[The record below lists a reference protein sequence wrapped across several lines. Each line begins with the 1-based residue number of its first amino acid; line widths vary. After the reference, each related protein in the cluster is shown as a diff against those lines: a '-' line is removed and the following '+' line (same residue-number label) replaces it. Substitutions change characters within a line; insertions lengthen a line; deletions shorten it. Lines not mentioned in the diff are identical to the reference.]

1 VEAIMTKVLK
11 SVFFAL
17 AFMSAGFAA
26 AELDIAGWPVAA
38 QQAAPPA
45 SAPAAPGIRDGVTP
59 PAGAGA
65 RSAVRESAAALAPD
79 VARVLE
85 QVAKRVEALE
95 ARLIALVDEARAR
108 AIAYALWAAV
118 GLFALMFVSSV
129 LGGTVVALV
138 LRRSRSA

>member
-1 VEAIMTKVLK
+1 MAKALK

-26 AELDIAGWPVAA
+26 AELDIIGWPASA
-38 QQAAPPA
+38 QQATPPA
-45 SAPAAPGIRDGVTP
+45 STPAAPGTRDGAAP

-85 QVAKRVEALE
+85 QVARRVEALE
-95 ARLIALVDEARAR
+95 TRLIALVDEARAR

-129 LGGTVVALV
+129 LGGTVVALT